1 LANPILHG
9 EWKQSMSMKDLAKL
23 SYCIIKYIEDVE
35 PHGSVGV
42 GGNEPHIRYLP
53 HGANSD
59 IEPTKKE
66 WMEFRESLPE
76 CISDFRERYTD
87 K

>member
-1 LANPILHG
+1 VRSVLGGFRRVQLKIIL
-9 EWKQSMSMKDLAKL
+9 EPL
-23 SYCIIKYIEDVE
+23 IKYIEDVE

-42 GGNEPHIRYLP
+42 GGNELHIRYLP

-66 WMEFRESLPE
+66 
-76 CISDFRERYTD
+76 
-87 K
+87 